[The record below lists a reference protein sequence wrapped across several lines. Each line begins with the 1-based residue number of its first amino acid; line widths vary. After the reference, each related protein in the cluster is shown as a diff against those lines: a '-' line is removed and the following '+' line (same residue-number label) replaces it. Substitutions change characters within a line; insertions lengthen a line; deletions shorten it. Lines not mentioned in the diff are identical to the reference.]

1 LPIFYEIHFTILK
14 ISLFGTM
21 LIAEKSRFW
30 METN

>member
-1 LPIFYEIHFTILK
+1 
-14 ISLFGTM
+14 M